1 MYDPVIQELARRPT
15 GHGAETVFAPSLTR
29 LLPCRSRHDT
39 SGTATCPS
47 TRTRPESMTGP
58 DTRRH
63 RRRILAVIAL
73 GGVVG
78 TLARN
83 GLAQALPTAY
93 GHLPWS
99 TFLVNVSGSLLL
111 GLFMVLL
118 EAALAPSR
126 YLRPFLGVGVLGGYT
141 TFSTYTSDVRALLA
155 GGHAPVA
162 LAYLFGTVAACLL
175 ATLAGIALGRLIEA
189 RPA

>member
-1 MYDPVIQELARRPT
+1 MPEPMRHQRDSDLPIDPDAAGVDDRA
-15 GHGAETVFAPSLTR
+15 GH
-29 LLPCRSRHDT
+29 
-39 SGTATCPS
+39 TATP
-47 TRTRPESMTGP
+47 TP
-58 DTRRH
+58 H
-63 RRRILAVIAL
+63 ILAVIAL

-78 TLARN
+78 TLAQH

-111 GLFMVLL
+111 GLLMVLL

-175 ATLAGIALGRLIEA
+175 ATLAGIALGRLIET